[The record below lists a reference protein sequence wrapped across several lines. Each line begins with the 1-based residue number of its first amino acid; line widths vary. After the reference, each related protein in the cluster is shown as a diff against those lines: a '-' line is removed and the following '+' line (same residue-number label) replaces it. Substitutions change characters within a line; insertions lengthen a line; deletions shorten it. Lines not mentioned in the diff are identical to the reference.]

1 MLGACARAT
10 SEPAKSEAG
19 SEAGTKTSAADLVV
33 DAGADGPRPR
43 GELVKIAAVNQ
54 VSVSSIPAWP
64 ETQGAGA
71 RRLGYLRHG
80 TLVDAY
86 ESALINDECKEG
98 WFELANEAG
107 WVCSKYATV
116 DLQSPRVRLAPL
128 YDIASIL
135 PYEGFDTHKVKFAMK
150 IGGVQTKNYSRNCK
164 SNRC

>member
-10 SEPAKSEAG
+10 SEPGKGDASV
-19 SEAGTKTSAADLVV
+19 EAGTKTSAADLVV

-64 ETQGAGA
+64 ETQGSGA

-80 TLVDAY
+80 TVVDAY

-98 WFELANEAG
+98 WFELANDAG

-116 DLQSPRVRLAPL
+116 DLQSPRVRLAPHQP
-128 YDIASIL
+128 DRDAGM
-135 PYEGFDTHKVKFAMK
+135 PYKYGINVGDGTPL
-150 IGGVQTKNYSRNCK
+150 
-164 SNRC
+164 